1 MIELVKVEGTLEE
14 LKALFIQAAVA
25 EVKKEVVKAGAQVVK
40 KTVKR
45 TKSAWQKFMGQ
56 KKNQIKFKS
65 GANKGKLDLKRMS
78 KAYKRG
84 RKK

>member
-1 MIELVKVEGTLEE
+1 LVKVEGTIAE
-14 LKALFIQAAVA
+14 LKALFLQAVIEEA
-25 EVKKEVVKAGAQVVK
+25 KEVVVDAGTKVVK

-45 TKSAWQKFMGQ
+45 TKSAWQKFMAQ

-65 GANKGKLDLKRMS
+65 GPNKGKLDLKRMS

>member
-1 MIELVKVEGTLEE
+1 MKD
-14 LKALFIQAAVA
+14 VA
-25 EVKKEVVKAGAQVVK
+25 PKLVK

-45 TKSAWQKFMGQ
+45 TKSAWQKFMA
-56 KKNQIKFKS
+56 KKANQTKFKS
-65 GANKGKLDLKRMS
+65 GPNKGKLDLKRMS

>member
-1 MIELVKVEGTLEE
+1 MVKIEGTLKE
-14 LKALFIQAAVA
+14 LKSLFVQGVIE
-25 EVKKEVVKAGAQVVK
+25 EVKEVVKDVAPKLVK

-65 GANKGKLDLKRMS
+65 GSNKGKLDLKRMS

>member
-14 LKALFIQAAVA
+14 LKALFIQAAVK
-25 EVKKEVVKAGAQVVK
+25 EVKKEVVKQGAQVVK

-45 TKSAWQKFMGQ
+45 TKSAWQKFMAQ

-65 GANKGKLDLKRMS
+65 GPKKGKLDLKRMS

>member
-1 MIELVKVEGTLEE
+1 MVKVEGTIDE
-14 LKALFIQAAVA
+14 LKALFLQAVIE
-25 EVKKEVVKAGAQVVK
+25 EVKEVVVDAGTKVVK
-40 KTVKR
+40 KSVKR
-45 TKSAWQKFMGQ
+45 TKSAWQKFMAQ

-65 GANKGKLDLKRMS
+65 GPKKGKLDLKRMS

>member
-1 MIELVKVEGTLEE
+1 MIELVKVEGTIAE
-14 LKALFIQAAVA
+14 LKALFVQAAVA
-25 EVKKEVVKAGAQVVK
+25 EVKKEVVKQGANVVK

-45 TKSAWQKFMGQ
+45 TKSAWQKFMAQ

-65 GANKGKLDLKRMS
+65 GPNKGKLDLKRMS

>member
-1 MIELVKVEGTLEE
+1 VIQLVKVEGTIAE
-14 LKALFIQAAVA
+14 LKSLFVNAVVA
-25 EVKKEVVKAGAQVVK
+25 EVKKEVVKQGAQVVK

-45 TKSAWQKFMGQ
+45 TKSAWQKFMAT

-65 GANKGKLDLKRMS
+65 GPNKGKLDLKRMS

>member
-1 MIELVKVEGTLEE
+1 MVKIEGTLEE
-14 LKALFIQAAVA
+14 LKALFIQGVVA
-25 EVKKEVVKAGAQVVK
+25 EVKEVVKDVAPKLVK
-40 KTVKR
+40 KSVKR
-45 TKSAWQKFMGQ
+45 TKSAWQKFMAQ

-65 GANKGKLDLKRMS
+65 GPNKGKLDLKRMS